1 MIEMNVFR
9 HAEAVDYGPGNKIF
23 STGEEGTAM
32 YVIMEGE
39 VDILVGS
46 QVVETAGPGS
56 IFGEMAL
63 IDKAPRSAS
72 AVAKTACKLVMV
84 DERRFQFLV
93 QETPYFALDVMAIMA
108 NRLRRANASAAQSA

>member
-1 MIEMNVFR
+1 MIQMNMFR
-9 HAEAVDYGPGNKIF
+9 HAEPVLYGPGDKIF
-23 STGEEGTAM
+23 SAGDLGTAM

-39 VDILVGS
+39 VDILVGN
-46 QVVETAGPGS
+46 QVVETAGVGA

-72 AVAKTACKLVMV
+72 ATARTACKLVAV
-84 DERRFQFLV
+84 DQRRFQFLI

-108 NRLRRANASAAQSA
+108 TRLRRANASTAQ